1 MTLSRNSHLMFV
13 TSILRSLNVMTKP
26 RPLSP
31 HLQIYRLPLPALMS
45 ISHRLSGVVLSTGTI
60 FLAVWL
66 MMLAAGETSFALAQS
81 VVGHPLSQLVLFGY
95 SVALFYH
102 ACNGVRH
109 LFWDAVIGVNIPAIY
124 ASGRVAI
131 ALAIVL
137 TGLFW
142 AVIYLSLIHI

>member
-1 MTLSRNSHLMFV
+1 MTLSRNSHATFLAG
-13 TSILRSLNVMTKP
+13 ILRKVNAMTKP

-60 FLAVWL
+60 FVAVWL

-131 ALAIVL
+131 ALAVVL

-142 AVIYLSLIHI
+142 LVIYW